1 MDFFDL
7 LILAALALPAL
18 FRWFGNQ
25 SKKKQTPTSAPPVD
39 DRPEYVEAEESEFAR
54 AIREIGEALG
64 GKEPES
70 RPAERREYVPDEFGP
85 KQEAATGSGFTREE
99 SFERAPSRSRTPA
112 AAVPFKSLKLARIE
126 TPELEEVVP
135 EKRATAAGGVVAL
148 LRARRSARDAVMLS
162 EVLRPP
168 LALRRQSPDERI

>member
-64 GKEPES
+64 GQEPES
-70 RPAERREYVPDEFGP
+70 RPAERQEYVPDEFRP
-85 KQEAATGSGFTREE
+85 RQKAATGSGFTREE

-135 EKRATAAGGVVAL
+135 EKRATAASGVVAL
-148 LRARRSARDAVMLS
+148 LRARHSARDAVMLS